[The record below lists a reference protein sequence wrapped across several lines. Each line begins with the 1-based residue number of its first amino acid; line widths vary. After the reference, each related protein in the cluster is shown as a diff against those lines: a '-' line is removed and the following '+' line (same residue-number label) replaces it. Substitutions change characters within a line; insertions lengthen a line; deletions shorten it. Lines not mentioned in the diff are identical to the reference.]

1 MILKKVIDFIKK
13 TFRSDFIKVSSLNSV
28 SLAVR
33 TVTGFI
39 SVKFIAVVIGPPGLA
54 LLGQLNNFSSF
65 IMAFSSPG
73 ISSGVTKFVV
83 EFENSPKDLRR
94 HISTGTTIV
103 LCLSFLIGAILVL
116 FSKSLSQFIFY
127 SPSYYY
133 VVTIL
138 GVSLFFYNLNT
149 MLFGI
154 INGFKDFKSY
164 VSISIANTIFGLI
177 LTLVLVYYFKI
188 AGALVAVVIVQS
200 FVLLLTLFMVRNKPW
215 LKLMYF
221 TGGWDKAAGKGY
233 LAYIFMAIISGG
245 VGPISLF
252 LVRSIIIN
260 HLNLASA
267 GIWDAMYRFSFSM
280 LSILVMSLAVYYF
293 PKAAEIKDKALLH
306 KFIWEHIKMVVP
318 IAAVG
323 YTILFF
329 LRHIIIHVLFAKTFG
344 AMDSLFL
351 MQFLGDTFKIA
362 IWFYA
367 YAMSAQM
374 LTKYFIMNELLSGV
388 LFPLL
393 TFLLIN
399 YIGLNAAV
407 TAYACSNIV
416 SLLFLVFVFKTKI

>member
-154 INGFKDFKSY
+154 ING
-164 VSISIANTIFGLI
+164 
-177 LTLVLVYYFKI
+177 
-188 AGALVAVVIVQS
+188 
-200 FVLLLTLFMVRNKPW
+200 
-215 LKLMYF
+215 
-221 TGGWDKAAGKGY
+221 
-233 LAYIFMAIISGG
+233 
-245 VGPISLF
+245 
-252 LVRSIIIN
+252 
-260 HLNLASA
+260 
-267 GIWDAMYRFSFSM
+267 
-280 LSILVMSLAVYYF
+280 
-293 PKAAEIKDKALLH
+293 
-306 KFIWEHIKMVVP
+306 
-318 IAAVG
+318 
-323 YTILFF
+323 
-329 LRHIIIHVLFAKTFG
+329 
-344 AMDSLFL
+344 
-351 MQFLGDTFKIA
+351 
-362 IWFYA
+362 
-367 YAMSAQM
+367 
-374 LTKYFIMNELLSGV
+374 
-388 LFPLL
+388 
-393 TFLLIN
+393 
-399 YIGLNAAV
+399 
-407 TAYACSNIV
+407 
-416 SLLFLVFVFKTKI
+416 